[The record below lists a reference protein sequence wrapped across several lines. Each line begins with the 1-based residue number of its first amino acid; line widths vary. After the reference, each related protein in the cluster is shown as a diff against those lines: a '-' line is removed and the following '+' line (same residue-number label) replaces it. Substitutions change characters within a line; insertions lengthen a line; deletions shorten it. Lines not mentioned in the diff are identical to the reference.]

1 MNIVNKK
8 RLGDLLVEGGK
19 ITKEQLK
26 AELERQRITGIKLGE
41 LLIKD
46 KLVSEEDILEVLEFQ
61 LGIQRVHL
69 DMIQLDKSAVRAIPE
84 SLALKYNLIAIGFEG
99 NKIKVAM
106 SDPLNVFAIDDV
118 YIATGKRV
126 IPYIASKTNIEKA
139 IDKYYSSEY
148 VEKAAE
154 ELTKSSVKEEVK
166 VEVEEMDDVKKCAS
180 CKAYRLCDKKC
191 G

>member
-46 KLVSEEDILEVLEFQ
+46 KLVSKEDILEVLEFQ

-69 DMIQLDKSAVRAIPE
+69 DMIQLDKSVVRAIPE

-154 ELTKSSVKEEVK
+154 ELTKSSVK
-166 VEVEEMDDVKKCAS
+166 
-180 CKAYRLCDKKC
+180 
-191 G
+191 

>member
-46 KLVSEEDILEVLEFQ
+46 KLVSKEDILEVLEFE

-69 DMIQLDKSAVRAIPE
+69 DMIQLDKSVVRAIPE

-106 SDPLNVFAIDDV
+106 SDPLNVFAIDHV

-154 ELTKSSVKEEVK
+154 ELTKSSVK
-166 VEVEEMDDVKKCAS
+166 
-180 CKAYRLCDKKC
+180 
-191 G
+191 

>member
-1 MNIVNKK
+1 M
-8 RLGDLLVEGGK
+8 
-19 ITKEQLK
+19 
-26 AELERQRITGIKLGE
+26 ERQRITGIKLGE

-46 KLVSEEDILEVLEFQ
+46 KLVSKEDILEVLEFQ

-69 DMIQLDKSAVRAIPE
+69 DMIQLDKSVVRAIPE

-154 ELTKSSVKEEVK
+154 ELTKSSVK
-166 VEVEEMDDVKKCAS
+166 
-180 CKAYRLCDKKC
+180 
-191 G
+191 

>member
-46 KLVSEEDILEVLEFQ
+46 KLVSKEDILEVLEFQ

-69 DMIQLDKSAVRAIPE
+69 DMIQLDKSVVRAIPE

-154 ELTKSSVKEEVK
+154 ELTKFSVK
-166 VEVEEMDDVKKCAS
+166 
-180 CKAYRLCDKKC
+180 
-191 G
+191 

>member
-46 KLVSEEDILEVLEFQ
+46 KLVSKEDILEVLEFE

-69 DMIQLDKSAVRAIPE
+69 DMIQLDKSVVRAIPE

-154 ELTKSSVKEEVK
+154 ELTKSSVK
-166 VEVEEMDDVKKCAS
+166 
-180 CKAYRLCDKKC
+180 
-191 G
+191 

>member
-46 KLVSEEDILEVLEFQ
+46 KLVSKEDILEVLEFQ

-69 DMIQLDKSAVRAIPE
+69 DMIQLDKSVVRAIPE

-118 YIATGKRV
+118 YIATGRV

-154 ELTKSSVKEEVK
+154 ELTKSSVK
-166 VEVEEMDDVKKCAS
+166 
-180 CKAYRLCDKKC
+180 
-191 G
+191 